1 MSPNVGAGGVVVCR
15 ALNITHDSRG
25 EPPGAHK
32 TLMEQSVSPPHT
44 HTHTHAQREL
54 KEVLNGAATVTHEIF
69 RFSNMN
75 ISYDQHKATYGNM
88 NA

>member
-1 MSPNVGAGGVVVCR
+1 MPPNVGAGGVVVCR
-15 ALNITHDSRG
+15 ALQYHERFTWGTPRRTQN
-25 EPPGAHK
+25 PNGAI
-32 TLMEQSVSPPHT
+32 SFPSAHT
-44 HTHTHAQREL
+44 HTRTEL